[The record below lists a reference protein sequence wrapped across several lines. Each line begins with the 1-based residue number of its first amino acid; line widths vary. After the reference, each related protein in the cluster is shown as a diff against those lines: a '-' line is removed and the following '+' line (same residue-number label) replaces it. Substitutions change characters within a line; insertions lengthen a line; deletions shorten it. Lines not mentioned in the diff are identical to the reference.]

1 MKQFIRYLYEYQ
13 DGKRIRNVGFVKV
26 EQGERQTVIHIHGK
40 GLHLAGDSRL
50 NVYLFYV
57 EEGQCMGI
65 WQGEIAHINP
75 AVNYRLAFTPED
87 TGRASNYSVIKG
99 VILENAGH
107 RRFAAV
113 WDDMPA
119 AVEKMKVWKE
129 KPEEDLAAL
138 AEQAVLAQEPQEQ
151 AEKKSGKEQMQEEE
165 PAEQKPTEPEGEDPD
180 REERM
185 EQTQNEEKKV
195 HYIKI
200 RRQDIAQ
207 LKRCEWRLAN
217 NSFLLH
223 GYYNYHHLLFIKEE
237 EEWWLGV
244 PGVYHPREA
253 QAAEAFGFPRFVRV
267 KEEELPREED
277 EMEQEEDF
285 GYWCRPVKR

>member
-26 EQGERQTVIHIHGK
+26 EQSEDHTVVHIHGK
-40 GLHLAGDSRL
+40 GLRL
-50 NVYLFYV
+50 MDDRKLQVYLFYV
-57 EEGQCMGI
+57 EEGQCMGV
-65 WQGEIAHINP
+65 WQGEIDHINP
-75 AVNYRLAFTPED
+75 AVNYRLSFTPAD
-87 TGRASNYSVIKG
+87 TGRASNYARIQG
-99 VILENAGH
+99 VILENAGR

-113 WDDMPA
+113 WNDMPV
-119 AVEKMKVWKE
+119 AVEKMKIWKE
-129 KPEEDLAAL
+129 KPEEDIAAL
-138 AEQAVLAQEPQEQ
+138 AEQAVAAGENQ
-151 AEKKSGKEQMQEEE
+151 APAEEE
-165 PAEQKPTEPEGEDPD
+165 KDTYDAEPVREEIKDEETEPSEPS
-180 REERM
+180 RICYM
-185 EQTQNEEKKV
+185 
-195 HYIKI
+195 KI

-237 EEWWLGV
+237 ENWWLGV

-253 QAAEAFGFPRFVRV
+253 QAAEAFGFPRFVRI
-267 KEEELPREED
+267 KEEELPRDEE
-277 EMEQEEDF
+277 ELNREEDF